1 MKSKPCKQ
9 LLHSLRTSSRKSDL
23 GWLILVLTFVCSLG
37 RIFPQ
42 EIHLDARQLG
52 ESVNIS
58 ARLESIPYKDVFT
71 SLQDGLEAEI
81 TFQFRLYE
89 KVGGV
94 LSIFG
99 DRLIGQREP
108 SYRAH
113 MNLYDNTYSLIT
125 SSGEKLEFKKR
136 EDFIESFFGIQMIAF
151 SDFVPEMNKVYYLRA
166 RIRLSHVKLVPPL
179 NLIYILGPIGITTDW
194 KEIRIGIARG
204 EVH

>member
-58 ARLESIPYKDVFT
+58 ARLESIPYKEVFT

-94 LSIFG
+94 FAIFG

-113 MNLYDNTYSLIT
+113 MKLYDNTYSLIT

-136 EDFIESFFGIQMIAF
+136 EDFVKSFFGIQIIAF
-151 SDFVPEMNKVYYLRA
+151 SDFVPETNKDYYLRA
-166 RIRLSHVKLVPPL
+166 RIRLSHVKLIPPL
-179 NLIYILGPIGITTDW
+179 NLVYILGPIGITTDW
-194 KEIRIGIARG
+194 KEVRLGKTRG

>member
-9 LLHSLRTSSRKSDL
+9 SLHSLRTSSRKSDL
-23 GWLILVLTFVCSLG
+23 AWLILVLTFVCSPN

-42 EIHLDARQLG
+42 KIHLDAQQLG
-52 ESVNIS
+52 EGVNIS
-58 ARLESIPYKDVFT
+58 ARLESIPYKEVFT

-89 KVGGV
+89 KVRGV
-94 LSIFG
+94 FAIFG

-113 MNLYDNTYSLIT
+113 MKLYDNTYTLIT

-136 EDFIESFFGIQMIAF
+136 EDFVKSFFHGSSTSALIRQY
-151 SDFVPEMNKVYYLRA
+151 FVHLNHHNFVVIGNIFLIFCFYISFLY
-166 RIRLSHVKLVPPL
+166 RLYCK
-179 NLIYILGPIGITTDW
+179 I
-194 KEIRIGIARG
+194 E
-204 EVH
+204 

>member
-81 TFQFRLYE
+81 TFQIRLYE